1 MTLYGAFLIDVSIS
15 NWLYLAIISISFY
28 MGLGKRRNELNK
40 SSSTR
45 KVLEYYNEK
54 FLDKNMY
61 MCLALF
67 IVFYALWCVDP
78 VTVVKSHNLLIWTVP
93 FVILICMKYSMNI
106 ESDSYGDPVDV
117 IFSDKVLL
125 AIGIIYAI
133 IMFLIMYF

>member
-1 MTLYGAFLIDVSIS
+1 
-15 NWLYLAIISISFY
+15 

-40 SSSTR
+40 STSTR

-78 VTVVKSHNLLIWTVP
+78 VTVVKTNNLLIWTVP

-106 ESDSYGDPVDV
+106 ENDNYGDPVDV

-125 AIGIIYAI
+125 SIGIIYAI
-133 IMFLIMYF
+133 TMFLIIYL